1 MIKHQTKDDIA
12 KSFAELVRK
21 KDLSKISVK
30 NICESVGIA
39 RQSFYYHFEDIS
51 DLIAYCIEAASEDI
65 AKEMMQAATI
75 EEALTYLYQKI
86 TKNYDI
92 FRKVFDSPYRV
103 RNQTKIIM
111 VIKDWLM
118 HLISNGTVKVDL
130 RVEELA
136 SWLDYQALGILGSF
150 LNLANSKTSEGQTVE
165 TIVHILT
172 K

>member
-12 KSFAELVRK
+12 KSFAELVRN

-86 TKNYDI
+86 TKNYSNHK
-92 FRKVFDSPYRV
+92 RKLQSALLVEMNFA
-103 RNQTKIIM
+103 II
-111 VIKDWLM
+111 K
-118 HLISNGTVKVDL
+118 L
-130 RVEELA
+130 R
-136 SWLDYQALGILGSF
+136 
-150 LNLANSKTSEGQTVE
+150 
-165 TIVHILT
+165 
-172 K
+172 